1 MINSLALVIF
11 SVVVVA
17 LVAFASIVAFFTRDY
32 VLNFLVAG
40 GALAS
45 AVSFLIMALMFE
57 SAKPLL
63 AGIPCAICAGICYW
77 HSQPAY

>member
-1 MINSLALVIF
+1 MIASLALVFF

-17 LVAFASIVAFFTRDY
+17 LVAAASIVAFFTNDR

-45 AVSFLIMALMFE
+45 AVSFLIMALVLE
-57 SAKPLL
+57 STNPLWL
-63 AGIPCAICAGICYW
+63 GLPCAICAGILYW
-77 HSQPAY
+77 RSQPTD

>member
-1 MINSLALVIF
+1 MIASLALVIF

-17 LVAFASIVAFFTRDY
+17 LVAVASIAALFTHDH

-45 AVSFLIMALMFE
+45 AVSFLIMALTFG

-63 AGIPCAICAGICYW
+63 LGLPCAICAGLCYW
-77 HSQPAY
+77 RSQPT